1 MNDYDDGYGEND
13 WRDNK
18 DNLMWRYWAAK
29 EMAIDLMNE
38 DIDRESITIKVN
50 DKTWYI
56 PDYAN
61 YLAQLLKKEWFRK

>member
-29 EMAIDLMNE
+29 EMACEMLQDSYDLDSRWGM
-38 DIDRESITIKVN
+38 
-50 DKTWYI
+50 WCFQ
-56 PDYAN
+56 N